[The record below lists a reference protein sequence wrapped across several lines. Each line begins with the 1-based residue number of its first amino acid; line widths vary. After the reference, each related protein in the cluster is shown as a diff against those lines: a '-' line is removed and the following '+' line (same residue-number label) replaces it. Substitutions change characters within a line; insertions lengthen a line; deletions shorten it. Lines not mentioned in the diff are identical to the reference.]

1 MCHQYLVRDHRLIN
15 EQKRETPE
23 WTESIIPVSP
33 IMRLEHCQIA
43 TLTGLGYYSRMKD
56 IEEKLTREQQ

>member
-1 MCHQYLVRDHRLIN
+1 MCRQYSVGDHRLMN

-23 WTESIIPVSP
+23 WTESIIPVRP

-43 TLTGLGYYSRMKD
+43 TLTELGYYLRMKG
-56 IEEKLTREQQ
+56 IEKTLTRE